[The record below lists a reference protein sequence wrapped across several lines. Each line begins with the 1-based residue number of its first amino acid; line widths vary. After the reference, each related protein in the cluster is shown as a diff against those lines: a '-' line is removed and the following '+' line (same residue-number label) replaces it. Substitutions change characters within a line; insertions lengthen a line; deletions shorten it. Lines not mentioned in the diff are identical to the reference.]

1 MRIFVTGASGFIGT
15 ALVADLLAA
24 GHEAV
29 GLARSDEAAARLAD
43 AGASVVRGDLRD
55 VDALGRAAADA
66 DGVLHLAYDHELAF
80 AGRHDE
86 ASAADLRAIE
96 ALAAPLAGTDRA
108 LVIASGTLGLT
119 GDGRVAVEED
129 RATPGPG
136 FGARAAST
144 DAVLGLA
151 ATGVRSAVVRL
162 PPTVHGDGDTGF
174 VPRLVDAARASGES
188 VYVGDGANR
197 WPAVHRRDAA
207 AAFRLAVESAP
218 AGTVL
223 HAIAEDGIPFREIA
237 GTIGEGLGVPVR
249 GVTPEQAAERL
260 GFLAPVI
267 AIDAPAGSARTR
279 ELLGWSPREV
289 GLLQDV
295 REHYLAPVA

>member
-1 MRIFVTGASGFIGT
+1 MRIFITGASGFIGT
-15 ALVADLLAA
+15 AVVAELLAA

-29 GLARSDEAAARLAD
+29 GLARSDAAAARLSD
-43 AGASVVRGDLRD
+43 AGAAVVRGDVRD
-55 VDALGRAAADA
+55 LDALGRAAADA

-119 GDGRVAVEED
+119 GPGRVAVEED
-129 RATPGPG
+129 RATPAPG

-144 DAVLGLA
+144 DAVLRLA

-174 VPRLVDAARASGES
+174 VPRIVAAARASGES
-188 VYVGDGANR
+188 ADVGDGANR

-207 AAFRLAVESAP
+207 TVFRLAAEAAP
-218 AGTVL
+218 AGSAL
-223 HAIAEDGIPFREIA
+223 HAIAEEGVPFRELA
-237 GTIGEGLGVPVR
+237 EAVGDGLGLPVR
-249 GVTPEQAAERL
+249 SVTPEQAAERF
-260 GFLAPVI
+260 GFLGALV
-267 AIDAPAGSARTR
+267 ALDTPASSGRTR
-279 ELLGWSPREV
+279 ELLGWTPAEA